1 MIANRYLSVDCRKH
15 NIQYVLVPWP
25 PWPVHNNQVA
35 APGSWNL
42 EHLEPGRCSGGSM
55 MPSWRSDHS
64 SMFML
69 ITPLT
74 NDNSKGVPVHL
85 TRKLLFNSSCN
96 CPWVMSASRWDINQ
110 ESSMEKLSVSYN
122 LRVLRGV
129 SVNWDDGSKS
139 RLPYNFPKFPQ
150 FSRDD
155 QHPHD
160 KKMGGVKVWPILHL
174 RSHYPTSIIHYFPLL
189 IAL

>member
-1 MIANRYLSVDCRKH
+1 
-15 NIQYVLVPWP
+15 
-25 PWPVHNNQVA
+25 
-35 APGSWNL
+35 
-42 EHLEPGRCSGGSM
+42 
-55 MPSWRSDHS
+55 
-64 SMFML
+64 ML

-74 NDNSKGVPVHL
+74 NDNSKGEPVHL
-85 TRKLLFNSSCN
+85 TRKLLFNPICN

-110 ESSMEKLSVSYN
+110 EGSMEKLSVSYN

-155 QHPHD
+155 QHPQD

-174 RSHYPTSIIHYFPLL
+174 RPHYPTSTIHYLRLL
-189 IAL
+189 IALLGYYHTFYTFIHDGALAVTAIRMEIIASS